1 MRAVE
6 NVDPAYAVETLA
18 GQVVRQLQGDILS
31 GRFAPGTKLRQKDL
45 CDLYGTSGSA
55 VREAL
60 MQLASVGLVVAEPQR
75 GFRVA
80 QASISD
86 LMDLT
91 KTRCWVEAIAL
102 RSAIAKG
109 GRDWEAAIVAAA
121 HLLGKDQPRRLPKAS
136 SSDAIDAVDNQWRRD
151 HQHFHD
157 TLISACDLSNLLSYR
172 KNLIQLNERYRRL
185 SSLVQSGRDVA
196 NEHDALT
203 RAVLARNA
211 DLAVELVQ
219 SHFLETTARV
229 LAGTSTFQGSISDV
243 IGRLRAEIRQGDGGA
258 GALSGSSP
266 DEQSRKS
273 ARPSNRN
280 VTGRQLRRLQGA
292 NVNASD

>member
-1 MRAVE
+1 MSVRADE
-6 NVDPAYAVETLA
+6 NVDPAYAVETL
-18 GQVVRQLQGDILS
+18 GGHVVRQLQGDILS

-60 MQLASVGLVVAEPQR
+60 TQLASVGLVVAEPQR

-80 QASISD
+80 HASIPD
-86 LMDLT
+86 LLDLT

-136 SSDAIDAVDNQWRRD
+136 SSDAIDTVDNQWRRD

-157 TLISACDLSNLLSYR
+157 TLISACDLGNLLSYR

-185 SSLVQSGRDVA
+185 SSLEQSGRDVA

-243 IGRLRAEIRQGDGGA
+243 IGRLRTEIRQGDGRA
-258 GALSGSSP
+258 GALSGSLI
-266 DEQSRKS
+266 DGQSRKS
-273 ARPSNRN
+273 VRPSNRN
-280 VTGRQLRRLQGA
+280 AAGRQLRRLRA
-292 NVNASD
+292 PT